1 VLDPATGTG
10 TFLTACLRRIS
21 RTLLGF
27 DPEDTESLPDPD
39 TVDGLAAAEV
49 RDAATT
55 RLFGFELLPAPFVM
69 AHLRLGLTL
78 RELGVPLPPG
88 VRAGVYLTNS
98 LTGWDP
104 AFEPP
109 ATLTEALR
117 DERDAATT
125 IKRDAR
131 VLVVIGNPPYNAF
144 AGVGTTAE
152 EADLIAP
159 YKEGI
164 SGRNSL
170 DDLYVR
176 FIRVAERRVAEMTG
190 QGVVAFVTNRS
201 YLRKPSFRS
210 MRAHLLGSF
219 DQIDLTDLNGDRDE
233 TGKRTPQ
240 GRPDPSVFSTG
251 GSDGIAEGTVV
262 TVMVRRPGR
271 EPDAPP
277 AAVTYRA
284 VWGRTKAADLARI
297 GAGLPP
303 DDPETDREPTTVTPT
318 ADNFHAFQPVNVGAD
333 YYDWTPLPD
342 LAETPPEYGLHEAR
356 GGGLIDS
363 DRAALAARMT
373 AYLDPR
379 LADTDLPADC
389 APLLQKWSGFD
400 PVKVR
405 QRLTGTGEHGNAETA
420 RPFDDNK
427 IRTFMAR
434 PFDRRYAYVERD
446 HKLWVASQ
454 PRLVAAAQEP
464 GAWFLYALRTVESD
478 RNGLPLYASG
488 HIGDQHTLYY
498 TAFLLPTRLPAE
510 APPAPLDDGGLFDAP
525 DAPAA
530 RPARP
535 NLSQISRDYLHG
547 LGLDPDDQDDADL
560 VFLHILAFVNAP
572 AYTAQHGDSL
582 RQQYPRVLLPADEAT
597 LRASAA
603 RGARVKALLDDDSP
617 QQRDP
622 LLDRLGNLRR
632 TDGQAINPTTGDLA
646 VNVTWG
652 TLRRGAVMPGA
663 GRTETS
669 PWNDA
674 DRAAA
679 AETGASL
686 GGLRADDVERL
697 LGPEMVAVALNDHVR
712 MERVPSKVWQAHI
725 GGKHVVKKWLS
736 YRTRPILGRDL
747 TTHEARHLTRMTRQL
762 AGLLLLAPALDDG
775 YNQVIVSSQN

>member
-1 VLDPATGTG
+1 MVQKTFFDQFEHGRAIEYFYEPFLDAYDPTLRVALGVWYTPRPVVDYIVDQVDRRLREDFGLPLGLADESVVVLDPATGTG

-109 ATLTEALR
+109 ATLTDALR

-240 GRPDPSVFSTG
+240 GRPDPSVF
-251 GSDGIAEGTVV
+251 
-262 TVMVRRPGR
+262 
-271 EPDAPP
+271 
-277 AAVTYRA
+277 
-284 VWGRTKAADLARI
+284 
-297 GAGLPP
+297 
-303 DDPETDREPTTVTPT
+303 TP
-318 ADNFHAFQPVNVGAD
+318 
-333 YYDWTPLPD
+333 
-342 LAETPPEYGLHEAR
+342 
-356 GGGLIDS
+356 
-363 DRAALAARMT
+363 
-373 AYLDPR
+373 
-379 LADTDLPADC
+379 
-389 APLLQKWSGFD
+389 
-400 PVKVR
+400 
-405 QRLTGTGEHGNAETA
+405 
-420 RPFDDNK
+420 
-427 IRTFMAR
+427 
-434 PFDRRYAYVERD
+434 
-446 HKLWVASQ
+446 
-454 PRLVAAAQEP
+454 
-464 GAWFLYALRTVESD
+464 
-478 RNGLPLYASG
+478 
-488 HIGDQHTLYY
+488 
-498 TAFLLPTRLPAE
+498 
-510 APPAPLDDGGLFDAP
+510 
-525 DAPAA
+525 
-530 RPARP
+530 
-535 NLSQISRDYLHG
+535 
-547 LGLDPDDQDDADL
+547 
-560 VFLHILAFVNAP
+560 
-572 AYTAQHGDSL
+572 
-582 RQQYPRVLLPADEAT
+582 
-597 LRASAA
+597 
-603 RGARVKALLDDDSP
+603 
-617 QQRDP
+617 
-622 LLDRLGNLRR
+622 
-632 TDGQAINPTTGDLA
+632 
-646 VNVTWG
+646 
-652 TLRRGAVMPGA
+652 A
-663 GRTETS
+663 GRTGS
-669 PWNDA
+669 R
-674 DRAAA
+674 RAR
-679 AETGASL
+679 S
-686 GGLRADDVERL
+686 
-697 LGPEMVAVALNDHVR
+697 
-712 MERVPSKVWQAHI
+712 
-725 GGKHVVKKWLS
+725 
-736 YRTRPILGRDL
+736 
-747 TTHEARHLTRMTRQL
+747 
-762 AGLLLLAPALDDG
+762 
-775 YNQVIVSSQN
+775 